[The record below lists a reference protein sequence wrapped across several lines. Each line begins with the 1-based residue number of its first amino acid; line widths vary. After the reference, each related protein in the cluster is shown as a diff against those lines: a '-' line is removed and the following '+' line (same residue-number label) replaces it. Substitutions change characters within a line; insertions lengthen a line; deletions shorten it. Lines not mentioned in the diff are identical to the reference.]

1 MSAIPTTNVR
11 KIGKNCQSHT
21 WRVVLHYS
29 DGLLESVEGVESV
42 DGPMTDSGRAVLVF
56 WIKDGPPVK
65 KSLDGLEYAE
75 VL

>member
-1 MSAIPTTNVR
+1 MTINPTTEVR
-11 KIGKNCQSHT
+11 YFGKNCQSHT
-21 WRVVLHYS
+21 WRVVLHYAS
-29 DGLLESVEGVESV
+29 GVVESVEGVESV
-42 DGPMTDSGRAVLVF
+42 DGGRAVLVF

>member
-42 DGPMTDSGRAVLVF
+42 DGGRAVLVF